1 MKMSR
6 LAALTAITALAA
18 SAAGCSTQSSGDSS
32 GTDTIAQLSIIAP
45 ANPGSGWDG
54 TARALQEDLQE
65 TGLAKRVEVTNVPG
79 ASGTVALA
87 QFGASEGRSGTWM
100 ASGLAMMSGVITN
113 KTETTLADVT
123 PLARLTGESELIV
136 VPADSP
142 YQTIDEL
149 AEAVKAD
156 PGSVAIAGGS
166 AGSADHIFLGLWAQ
180 AYGIEPSSLNFVPFS
195 GGGEATTALLGSK
208 VAAGVSGTSEF
219 AAQVEA
225 GKLRP
230 LLVSSTEPIESLPDA
245 PTVTDIGKS
254 ELDFYNWRSVLAP
267 KGISDADRTT
277 YLAVLDEL
285 VGSDQWKETLSAN
298 DWQDLYLSGD
308 EFSTWQTSETERV
321 RGVLEDLGLA

>member
-1 MKMSR
+1 MKISR
-6 LAALTAITALAA
+6 MTALVAVAALAA
-18 SAAGCSTQSSGDSS
+18 TAAGCSTQSSDGSNS
-32 GTDTIAQLSIIAP
+32 ANSLSQLSIIAP

-54 TARALQEDLQE
+54 TARALQEALQD

-87 QFGASEGRSGTWM
+87 QFGASEGKSGTWM

-113 KTETTLADVT
+113 KTDTTLDDVT

-142 YQTIDEL
+142 YQSIDDL
-149 AEAVKAD
+149 ADAVKAD

-180 AYGIEPSSLNFVPFS
+180 AYGIEPSKLNFVPFS
-195 GGGEATTALLGSK
+195 GGGEATTALLGNK
-208 VAAGVSGTSEF
+208 VAAGVAGTSEF
-219 AAQVEA
+219 AAQVQA

-230 LLVSSTEPIESLPDA
+230 LLVSSTEKIESLPDA
-245 PTVTDIGKS
+245 PTVTDIDKS

-285 VGSDQWKETLSAN
+285 VKSDKWKETLAKN

-308 EFSTWQTSETERV
+308 DFSTWQTSESERV